1 MIYQLENKGEGII
14 MIADHVKCSWCDV
27 EAFIPLGSET
37 CPNCM
42 KNGFLIWVDE
52 NEPEVEVDEYRI
64 K

>member
-1 MIYQLENKGEGII
+1 